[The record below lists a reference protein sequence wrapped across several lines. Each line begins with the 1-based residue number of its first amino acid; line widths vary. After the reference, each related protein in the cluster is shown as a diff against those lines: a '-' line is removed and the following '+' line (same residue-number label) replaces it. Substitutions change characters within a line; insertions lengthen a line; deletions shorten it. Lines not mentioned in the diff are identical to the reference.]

1 MKETNLTLN
10 EITFTQLCK
19 FGHIKFYSI
28 DIPITSR
35 EVMDICNG
43 QIIEKIH
50 NDWSNDIQFK
60 IGIDLNQETIKE
72 ILKRSP
78 IYSELANNF

>member
-1 MKETNLTLN
+1 MENNILLN

-19 FGHIKFYSI
+19 FGHIKYYGI

-35 EVMDICNG
+35 ELMDICNG
-43 QIIEKIH
+43 NILEKIH
-50 NDWSNDIQFK
+50 NGWSNDVEFK
-60 IGIDLNQETIKE
+60 IGIDLNKETIKE

-78 IYSELANNF
+78 IYSELSNNF